1 MRTAADLRRDAA
13 DLGMFSKKDKY
24 ASAEQDAGGGLD
36 DLSRKLAVDLR
47 KHVKKLESHRAYSK
61 EWVTMVDS
69 LTHIANIAAM
79 EHRLPEAANSTL
91 WEGDQLTVRFLL
103 EEGKLNLCMRLMH
116 EYKRA
121 QRATGA
127 AELAQLATAAGVET
141 AEKLAERSL
150 AFEQSLGTLLRCSFE
165 HIEAVQTTDMP
176 ELFQHAAEV
185 LSLAVERGPP
195 AEGYERTQEAGV
207 LSYLALTFNRV
218 ESIGEEKLMPHVEDH
233 GLIALVVS
241 HLHACTAPGRSAH
254 ALSKD
259 ALLDG
264 CRFLH
269 HAFDTE
275 DYPTRR
281 KKLLPPDAKERLA
294 AFKPQFLGEFTAD
307 HEGRKHLR
315 ALVDEVTRSQP

>member
-1 MRTAADLRRDAA
+1 MC
-13 DLGMFSKKDKY
+13 
-24 ASAEQDAGGGLD
+24 EQDG
-36 DLSRKLAVDLR
+36 AV
-47 KHVKKLESHRAYSK
+47 
-61 EWVTMVDS
+61 
-69 LTHIANIAAM
+69 
-79 EHRLPEAANSTL
+79 
-91 WEGDQLTVRFLL
+91 
-103 EEGKLNLCMRLMH
+103 
-116 EYKRA
+116 
-121 QRATGA
+121 
-127 AELAQLATAAGVET
+127 
-141 AEKLAERSL
+141 SL

>member
-1 MRTAADLRRDAA
+1 MRTAAELRRDAA
-13 DLGMFSKKDKY
+13 DLGMFNKKDKY

-47 KHVKKLESHRAYSK
+47 KHVKKLESHRACSK

-116 EYKRA
+116 EYKRT

-185 LSLAVERGPP
+185 LCSPSSAPP
-195 AEGYERTQEAGV
+195 RVRAHAEAGV

-218 ESIGEEKLMPHVEDH
+218 ESIGEEKLMHTSRTTASSRSSSPT
-233 GLIALVVS
+233 
-241 HLHACTAPGRSAH
+241 CTRTAPGAAH

-264 CRFLH
+264 RFLH

-275 DYPTRR
+275 DYRAARSCCRPTPRSAS
-281 KKLLPPDAKERLA
+281 PPSSRSSSASS
-294 AFKPQFLGEFTAD
+294 PT
-307 HEGRKHLR
+307 
-315 ALVDEVTRSQP
+315 TRGASTSARSSTR

>member
-1 MRTAADLRRDAA
+1 
-13 DLGMFSKKDKY
+13 
-24 ASAEQDAGGGLD
+24 
-36 DLSRKLAVDLR
+36 
-47 KHVKKLESHRAYSK
+47 
-61 EWVTMVDS
+61 MVDS

-165 HIEAVQTTDMP
+165 
-176 ELFQHAAEV
+176 
-185 LSLAVERGPP
+185 
-195 AEGYERTQEAGV
+195 
-207 LSYLALTFNRV
+207 
-218 ESIGEEKLMPHVEDH
+218 DH

-241 HLHACTAPGRSAH
+241 HLHACTAPGRAAH